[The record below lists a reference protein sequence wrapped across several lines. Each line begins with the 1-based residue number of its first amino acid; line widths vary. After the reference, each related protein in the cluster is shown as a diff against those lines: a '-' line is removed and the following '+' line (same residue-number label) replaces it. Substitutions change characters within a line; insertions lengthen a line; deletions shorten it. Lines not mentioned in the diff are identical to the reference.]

1 MRSHKLCA
9 DFLMRPTCVAATLFA
24 LSHAAI
30 AADTTTSSTAQ
41 STEHS
46 APLPVR
52 RIITHDDKAGLSS
65 VLIDGPAPN
74 VIGGLTELWTTGPDP
89 ADHRSTLDRSTLSK
103 SLNPPRNGTVF
114 RFFQIPPQS
123 RMAQLSDEEKRALW
137 AGLFKTMNAPDAQPD
152 TRRDPGMHR
161 TPTTD
166 YIILLSGQI
175 TLVLDKQEVD
185 MRPFDTVIQ
194 RGTNHAWVNKGN
206 EDTLL
211 MAILVDTGQ
220 PK

>member
-1 MRSHKLCA
+1 
-9 DFLMRPTCVAATLFA
+9 
-24 LSHAAI
+24 
-30 AADTTTSSTAQ
+30 
-41 STEHS
+41 
-46 APLPVR
+46 
-52 RIITHDDKAGLSS
+52 
-65 VLIDGPAPN
+65 
-74 VIGGLTELWTTGPDP
+74 
-89 ADHRSTLDRSTLSK
+89 
-103 SLNPPRNGTVF
+103 
-114 RFFQIPPQS
+114 
-123 RMAQLSDEEKRALW
+123 MAQLSDEEKRALW

-206 EDTLL
+206 EDALL
-211 MAILVDTGQ
+211 MAVLVDTGQ